1 MDIRDI
7 EEWAEQV
14 ATIAQLTEQVAILQ
28 RSLRHAQG
36 VIDQLLSERAG
47 YQSPREQALDTC
59 SEDATRSTEI
69 RGVGIIR
76 CANGSS

>member
-36 VIDQLLSERAG
+36 VIDQLLSERA
-47 YQSPREQALDTC
+47 C
-59 SEDATRSTEI
+59 
-69 RGVGIIR
+69 
-76 CANGSS
+76 

>member
-1 MDIRDI
+1 MK
-7 EEWAEQV
+7 
-14 ATIAQLTEQVAILQ
+14 TIAQLTEQVAILQ

-47 YQSPREQALDTC
+47 YQSPREHALDTASPFHIGNN

-69 RGVGIIR
+69 RGIGIIR
-76 CANGSS
+76 CKNGSS